1 VRFVAAIIAVA
12 ALALCGCGGSSTKTV
27 TRNLHRGEHVTL
39 RCGLSLTVP
48 ARYRGWFA
56 ENASGANGSLDLVA
70 SEYPAQKGLMYS
82 FSLRSATPA
91 GEKSG
96 PGPYRFPLIAASAD
110 GTVQVRRDG
119 YRLHT
124 AKAEVWVFV
133 VLRLP
138 GRPTGLASMMV
149 FGKQASAAPSKVM
162 AELDSMWSLFAVQG
176 ASLPTLAK

>member
-1 VRFVAAIIAVA
+1 
-12 ALALCGCGGSSTKTV
+12 
-27 TRNLHRGEHVTL
+27 
-39 RCGLSLTVP
+39 
-48 ARYRGWFA
+48 
-56 ENASGANGSLDLVA
+56 
-70 SEYPAQKGLMYS
+70 MYS

-162 AELDSMWSLFAVQG
+162 ASWTRCGRSSPCRVRHYPPWPSSASCCG
-176 ASLPTLAK
+176 ATIQQAASVLTSAST